1 MHHYLQILKK
11 YKVGLLLSPL
21 LVLLTVL
28 SETIQPWLMA
38 KMIDDGV
45 MFKDLA
51 IITRLGGIMFVVALF
66 GLVAGIINVH
76 ISSKTA
82 VGFSTDLRKLF
93 FSKLQQ
99 LSLTETDRFSPGS
112 LLTRLTNDIT
122 RIQQVILMGM
132 RLMLRSPMTLILATF
147 FVLKI
152 NAELAIVLIGGV
164 PLLGIGIFFIL
175 RKAFPLFMKVQQ
187 KIDQLNSVVR
197 ENLINIRVVKS
208 FVREDYE
215 VKKFGQKSIE
225 LRDKVTKASNT
236 VVTLFPMMQLIMN
249 LSVVAILWIGGDKVM
264 NSQLKV
270 GELISF
276 VNYIMQILMALM
288 LLAMVIMN
296 IARATASS
304 QRIQEVLKA
313 TPSITDSKESISNNY
328 PIEKGDVSFKNVSFR
343 YSGGE
348 NDVLKN
354 IDFTVHQG
362 ETIAVVGATGAAKST
377 LMHLVPRL
385 YDATEGEVCINGRNV
400 KEYPLKILQHAIG
413 MVLQKNELFTGTILE
428 NLRWG
433 KPDATQEE
441 VEEATKAAEAHD
453 FILSFTDGYQTILGR
468 GGVNVSGGQKQR
480 ICIARALLRKPKI
493 LILDDST
500 SAVDTET
507 EKKIRH
513 NMHALLK
520 DTTVFVVTQ
529 RLHTMQ
535 AADRVLVLDDG
546 EIEAIG
552 TSSELMEKSA
562 IFKEIYHSQQMFF

>member
-38 KMIDDGV
+38 QMIDDGV

-225 LRDKVTKASNT
+225 LRNKVTKASNT

-385 YDATEGEVCINGRNV
+385 YDVTEGEVCINGRNV

-413 MVLQKNELFTGTILE
+413 MVLQTNELFTGTILE

-480 ICIARALLRKPKI
+480 ICIARALLLKPKI